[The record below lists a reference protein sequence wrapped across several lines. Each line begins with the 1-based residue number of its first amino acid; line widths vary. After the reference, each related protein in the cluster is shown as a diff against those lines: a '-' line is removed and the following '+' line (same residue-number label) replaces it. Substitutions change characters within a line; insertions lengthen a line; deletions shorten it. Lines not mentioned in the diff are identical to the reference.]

1 MTEHRNVRKGRG
13 DAGDKWFWGP
23 GKEPSKEYSGG
34 QNPFNVLNFGKEVF
48 MEIVIKY
55 EKCQIYL

>member
-13 DAGDKWFWGP
+13 DAGDKWFWGL

-48 MEIVIKY
+48 MEIVINY
-55 EKCQIYL
+55 EKQ

>member
-1 MTEHRNVRKGRG
+1 MLKLI
-13 DAGDKWFWGP
+13 AL
-23 GKEPSKEYSGG
+23 KELNLTIIFIYSGG

-55 EKCQIYL
+55 EK